1 MQRAGGFRL
10 PYFPTEGE
18 NGVQGEIRWET
29 DLKNALTRAGSEEK
43 PVLLVFHNP
52 G

>member
-29 DLKNALTRAGSEEK
+29 DLKNALKRAGSEER
-43 PVLLVFHNP
+43 PVLLFFHNP